1 MKTQWTNFQKILTE
15 KAENLK
21 AQSKLEVKFR
31 IWIIKQMNLI
41 KHNQLLIDQQII
53 LMWFQKLKEF
63 NLIKVWKD
71 YKKQLLYLKDY

>member
-1 MKTQWTNFQKILTE
+1 
-15 KAENLK
+15 
-21 AQSKLEVKFR
+21 
-31 IWIIKQMNLI
+31 MNLI

-53 LMWFQKLKEF
+53 LMRFQKLKEF

>member
-1 MKTQWTNFQKILTE
+1 
-15 KAENLK
+15 
-21 AQSKLEVKFR
+21 
-31 IWIIKQMNLI
+31 MNLI

-53 LMWFQKLKEF
+53 PMRFQKLKEF